1 MSTPWEDD
9 VWTMVDREGR
19 RSLPQEPTTV
29 DALDDLV
36 VRLRLE
42 ARE

>member
-9 VWTMVDREGR
+9 VWTMLDREHR
-19 RSLPQEPTTV
+19 SSLPEEPTTV
-29 DALDDLV
+29 DALDDLL